1 MNGGT
6 DPESAGVT
14 YLGLSK
20 NSVILELV
28 RASYAVGIG
37 AVVTT
42 IPMLG
47 VYVFGIEL
55 PEVVVFT
62 GFLIGLGILPAGL
75 YLYDRFHER
84 DLVIADLGQAM
95 FRLVAYLDPL
105 PSG

>member
-1 MNGGT
+1 MSGGT
-6 DPESAGVT
+6 DPDSADVT

-20 NSVILELV
+20 NSLIFEIV

-42 IPMLG
+42 IPVLG
-47 VYVFGIEL
+47 VYVLGIEL

-62 GFLIGLGILPAGL
+62 GFLIGLGVLPTVL
-75 YLYDRFHER
+75 YFYDRSHER

-95 FRLVAYLDPL
+95 VRLAAYLNPL
-105 PSG
+105 PPG